1 MDFFLQFMDIFFFK
15 ENMPLK
21 LAWFEEI
28 DLTL

>member
-1 MDFFLQFMDIFFFK
+1 MDFFLQFMDISFK